1 MKSNDRKKK
10 SPAMLAAIGKVTLE
24 KLESIASKISDDVAT
39 EADRHNHE
47 ILAEIVALASNRVSV
62 SENESSVEMGGD
74 AWTERT
80 SQSHFPHI
88 RLHGGALEDDP
99 LKMNL

>member
-1 MKSNDRKKK
+1 MMLEDRKK
-10 SPAMLAAIGKVTLE
+10 SDPATLCAIGKVMLE

-39 EADRHNHE
+39 AADRHNHQ
-47 ILAEIVALASNRVSV
+47 ILQEIVALASNRVSV
-62 SENESSVEMGGD
+62 SENEASVLQGGT

-80 SQSHFPHI
+80 SDSHFPHI

-99 LKMNL
+99 LKMNI